1 MPLANDCEKM
11 NRSAVD
17 ERWIAEAGPL
27 ESIHRL
33 HQATRVDIISRKDSS
48 TTPISSIIASRPM
61 QRSVNLRHVVGS
73 FSTTVTVSKL
83 PLRYAATRTAAARR
97 AVPPPKAAKPV
108 PAPRTGI
115 PLPYALVSGAFAAAI
130 AFYGGSLLVAASKR
144 SADPAVAIL
153 EQQKDVSGVYDTT
166 AADFDGEV
174 GFSEMLMGVNK
185 MRKSLAQQ
193 CTGHVLEVSCGTG
206 RNLSYYD
213 IYKKGHVE
221 SLTFVDLS
229 PQMVD
234 VCKRK
239 WDILMGKKQN
249 KLNPS
254 LTVRFLPASALGAMP
269 LAPTSPTPRK
279 YDTVIQTM
287 GLCST
292 PSPVELLANMV
303 QYLDTDNPD
312 SRILLLEHGRS
323 YRQWLNNILDN
334 SAEKHAEI
342 HGCWFNRDIGALVE
356 EAAQKTGLEVVTERR
371 FHLGTTWVFE
381 LKPKT
386 KAPAVDTDADSATTE
401 KQKSWLPWKG

>member
-1 MPLANDCEKM
+1 
-11 NRSAVD
+11 
-17 ERWIAEAGPL
+17 
-27 ESIHRL
+27 
-33 HQATRVDIISRKDSS
+33 
-48 TTPISSIIASRPM
+48 M
-61 QRSVNLRHVVGS
+61 QRSVRLRHVVGS
-73 FSTTVTVSKL
+73 FSTAVTVSRL
-83 PLRYAATRTAAARR
+83 PLRSAATRSAARR
-97 AVPPPKAAKPV
+97 AVPSPHPAKPKQ
-108 PAPRTGI
+108 APRTGI
-115 PLPYALVSGAFAAAI
+115 PSTYALVSGAFAAAV
-130 AFYGGSLLVAASKR
+130 AFYSGALIVAASQS
-144 SADPAVAIL
+144 SADPSVAIL
-153 EQQKDVSGVYDTT
+153 DKQKDVSGVYDNT
-166 AADFDGEV
+166 AGDFDGEV
-174 GFSEMLMGVNK
+174 GFSEMLMGVNR

-213 IYKKGHVE
+213 IWKKGHVE

-234 VCKRK
+234 VCKKK
-239 WDILMGKKQN
+239 WEILMGKKQN
-249 KLNPS
+249 KLNPN
-254 LTVRFLPASALGAMP
+254 LTVRFLPASALGSMP
-269 LAPTSPTPRK
+269 LAPTTPTPRK

-342 HGCWFNRDIGALVE
+342 HGCWFNRDIGALVQ
-356 EAAQKTGLEVVTERR
+356 EAAELTGLEVVTERR

-381 LKPKT
+381 LKPKV
-386 KAPAVDTDADSATTE
+386 KASSTGTTIEASDE
-401 KQKSWLPWKG
+401 KQKSWLPWKR

>member
-1 MPLANDCEKM
+1 
-11 NRSAVD
+11 
-17 ERWIAEAGPL
+17 
-27 ESIHRL
+27 
-33 HQATRVDIISRKDSS
+33 
-48 TTPISSIIASRPM
+48 M
-61 QRSVNLRHVVGS
+61 QRAAGLRHVVAA
-73 FSTTVTVSKL
+73 FKTAVAVSKY
-83 PLRYAATRTAAARR
+83 PLRSAATRAAAPRR
-97 AVPPPKAAKPV
+97 AVPPAQAEKPAT
-108 PAPRTGI
+108 PARKGI
-115 PLPYALVSGAFAAAI
+115 PSTYAVVSGAFAAAI
-130 AFYGGSLLVAASKR
+130 VFYGGALVLTAFKP
-144 SADPAVAIL
+144 SANPAVAL
-153 EQQKDVSGVYDTT
+153 LDQQKDVSGVYNQT
-166 AADFDGEV
+166 APDFDGEV
-174 GFSEMLMGVNK
+174 GFSEMLMGVNR

-213 IYKKGHVE
+213 IWKKGHVE

-234 VCKRK
+234 MCKKK
-239 WDILMGKKQN
+239 WEILVGKKQST
-249 KLNPS
+249 LNPK
-254 LTVRFLPASALGAMP
+254 LIVRFLQASALGAMP

-292 PSPVELLANMV
+292 PSPVALLANMV

-323 YRQWLNNILDN
+323 YRDWLNNILDN

-342 HGCWFNRDIGALVE
+342 HGCWFNRDVGALVE
-356 EAAQKTGLEVVTERR
+356 DAARQTGLEVVTERR

-386 KAPAVDTDADSATTE
+386 KTIESTE
-401 KQKSWLPWKG
+401 EKEEQKSWLPWKR

>member
-1 MPLANDCEKM
+1 
-11 NRSAVD
+11 
-17 ERWIAEAGPL
+17 
-27 ESIHRL
+27 
-33 HQATRVDIISRKDSS
+33 
-48 TTPISSIIASRPM
+48 M
-61 QRSVNLRHVVGS
+61 QRSVGIRHVVGS
-73 FSTTVTVSKL
+73 FSTAVTVSQL
-83 PLRYAATRTAAARR
+83 PIRFAATRNVPRR
-97 AVPPPKAAKPV
+97 AVPPSQAER
-108 PAPRTGI
+108 PASASRGGI
-115 PLPYALVSGAFAAAI
+115 PFTYALVSGAFAAAV
-130 AFYGGSLLVAASKR
+130 AFYCGALVVAASQP
-144 SADPAVAIL
+144 SADPAVARL
-153 EQQKDVSGVYDTT
+153 DQQKDVSGVYDNT
-166 AADFDGEV
+166 ADDFDGEV
-174 GFSEMLMGVNK
+174 GLSEMLMGVNR

-213 IYKKGHVE
+213 VWKKGHVE

-234 VCKRK
+234 VCKKK
-239 WDILMGKKQN
+239 WEILMGKKLN
-249 KLNPS
+249 KLNPN
-254 LTVRFLPASALGAMP
+254 LIVRFLPASALGAMP
-269 LAPTSPTPRK
+269 FAPTSPTPRK

-356 EAAQKTGLEVVTERR
+356 DAARQTGLEIVTQRR

-381 LKPKT
+381 LKPKASKEVAVAEPAP
-386 KAPAVDTDADSATTE
+386 KAKEKPWLNREE
-401 KQKSWLPWKG
+401 KQKPWLK